1 MFLSF
6 SSNYKLLNNTKNWE
20 EKPFDLHGK
29 IKISHLQKGERD
41 VIKCKTVVQFFT
53 KLYSK
58 YRYVILH

>member
-41 VIKCKTVVQFFT
+41 VIKCKTV
-53 KLYSK
+53 L
-58 YRYVILH
+58 